1 MHLPR
6 LSSRMLIGAAV
17 LACAAAFVPV
27 ATLVAASTPA
37 GAVAPQCTT
46 AGLVVW
52 LDTEGNG
59 TAGSVYF
66 DLEFTN
72 LSGKTCTV
80 YAYAGVSAVN
90 LAGHQLGSA
99 ASRSGGP
106 KPVITLA
113 NGDTATAHLQIVDT
127 GVYSNSQC
135 NQVHAAGLRVYP
147 PNQTASKVI
156 PYPFLACSKAGP
168 KYLSIH
174 PMQKAQF
181 GWA

>member
-1 MHLPR
+1 VNLPG
-6 LSSRMLIGAAV
+6 LFSRKLIGVAV

-27 ATLVAASTPA
+27 ATLVAATTPA

-52 LDTEGNG
+52 INTEGNG
-59 TAGSVYF
+59 TAGSTYF

-80 YAYAGVSAVN
+80 WAYSGVSAVN

-99 ASRSGGP
+99 ASPGGGP
-106 KPVITLA
+106 KPVINLA
-113 NGDTATAHLQIVDT
+113 NGVTATARLQIVDT
-127 GVYSNSQC
+127 GVYSKSQC
-135 NQVHAAGLRVYP
+135 RQVHAAGLRVYP
-147 PNQTASKVI
+147 PNQTASKMI

-168 KYLSIH
+168 KYLSIY